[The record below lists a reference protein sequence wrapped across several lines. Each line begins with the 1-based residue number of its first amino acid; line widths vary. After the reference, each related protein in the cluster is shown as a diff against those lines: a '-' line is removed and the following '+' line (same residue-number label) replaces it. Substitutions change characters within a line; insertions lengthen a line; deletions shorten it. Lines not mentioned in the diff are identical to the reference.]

1 MTTNAST
8 AAADTLRDDELLVDF
23 PTRRRPK
30 ATVRFDSSAT
40 VHPVRSTLT
49 MISNKEELW
58 YSRRDEAAM
67 KRQRR
72 LDASNLRR
80 TLLTSTAKDLDEGGV
95 HGSQVAGL
103 EKAVDP
109 AQARSKYLVLWI
121 KMN

>member
-1 MTTNAST
+1 MTNAPT
-8 AAADTLRDDELLVDF
+8 ATANALRDEDLLVNF
-23 PTRRRPK
+23 PNRRRPK
-30 ATVRFDSSAT
+30 ATVRFDSIT

-49 MISNKEELW
+49 MIGHKEELW

-72 LDASNLRR
+72 LDATNLRR
-80 TLLTSTAKDLDEGGV
+80 TLLTSTAGDLDDGGV

-109 AQARSKYLVLWI
+109 AQAKSK
-121 KMN
+121 